1 MKNKILSVAFVVI
14 LIIIANSCNDYL
26 DVNYDPSFPQSAE
39 SYSILP
45 PVLGQ
50 MVRGDAWDAR
60 YAGKYVQNMVQN
72 TKNYSFDL
80 HGYIAGSDA
89 AGEKWRSHYWS
100 IGKNI
105 DLMIEQSTAKE
116 QWDYVGVAKAIRA
129 WSWQSSTDVYG
140 EMILT
145 QAWEPN
151 RFVFDYDTQD
161 KIYAEVVRLS
171 EEALKDLARTD
182 GNVNTASLGRGD
194 LVYKGDRTKW
204 IKFVYANLARN
215 VHHLSNKSTYNPDKV
230 IEYVDKSFSSNA
242 DNFNVPHAGTNSGD
256 GNFFGPLRNNMGG
269 FRASNY
275 FLNLLN
281 GQIFNGVSDPR
292 LPLMY
297 SACPDGVYRG
307 ADPGLGD
314 PNDKAGNT
322 MRLPTLW
329 GVDPG
334 AFNASTTAGK
344 YIFTNKADHPIITY
358 FELQFIKAEAAFK
371 KGDKA
376 LAYEAF
382 KKGVEA
388 HMDFVKVA
396 AADKTSYMA
405 SAAVPQSA
413 AALTLN
419 DIMLQKY
426 IALWVHGALETWVD
440 MRRYDYSNTVYTG
453 FILPNPLYIDNNGKL
468 AYRFRP
474 RYNSEYVWNL
484 DALKK
489 IGGDLPDF
497 HTKKPWFLE
506 K

>member
-50 MVRGDAWDAR
+50 MVRGDSWDAR
-60 YAGKYVQNMVQN
+60 YAGKYVQNIVQN
-72 TKNYSFDL
+72 TKNYTFDL
-80 HGYIAGSDA
+80 HGYFAGSDA

-105 DLMIEQSTAKE
+105 DLMIERSTAKE

-151 RFVFDYDTQD
+151 RYVFDYDTQD
-161 KIYAEVVRLS
+161 KIYEEVVRLS
-171 EEALKDLARTD
+171 KEALTDLARTD

-194 LVYKGDRTKW
+194 LVYKGDRAKW
-204 IKFVYANLARN
+204 IKFIYANLARN

-230 IEYVDKSFSSNA
+230 IEYVDKSFTSNA
-242 DNFNVPHAGTNSGD
+242 DNFNVPHSGTISND
-256 GNFFGPLRNNMGG
+256 GNFFGPLRNNMGL

-281 GQIFNGVSDPR
+281 GLIFNGVSDPR

-322 MRLPTLW
+322 MRLPNLW

-334 AFNASTTAGK
+334 AFNASTTVGK

-388 HMDFVKVA
+388 HMDFTKVA
-396 AADKTSYMA
+396 VADKASYMA

-413 AALTLN
+413 TALTLN

-440 MRRYDYSNTVYTG
+440 MRRYDYSNSVYTG
-453 FILPNPLYIDNNGKL
+453 FTLPNPLFIDNNGKP

-484 DALKK
+484 EALKK